1 MTYSNTLEEAI
12 SKGEHFFLEED
23 FLSEGRSG
31 GTICPKCRKWTSLP
45 KKRKNPH
52 PHWIND
58 CESCAIADPFR
69 RMWHKFNRECDDHER
84 EMHNEWL
91 REVKH
96 LSNELKYSSELGSK
110 HQKKLHE
117 LLSNIPFFEG
127 AK

>member
-1 MTYSNTLEEAI
+1 MTYANSVEEAI
-12 SKGEHFFLEED
+12 SKGEHFFWD
-23 FLSEGRSG
+23 QDALSQGRSG
-31 GTICPKCRKWTSLP
+31 GHICPKCRKWGSLP
-45 KKRKNPH
+45 KKRKNH
-52 PHWIND
+52 LACWIND
-58 CESCAIADPFR
+58 CESCKIKDPFK

-96 LSNELKYSSELGSK
+96 LSNELKYSCEVGSK
-110 HQKKLHE
+110 HQVKLHE